1 MADNKLEAY
10 KYLKESGELDQLD
23 PDKKTRLQEIYEP
36 MLGGSLTQTFDTPSG
51 KKTVTTQYA
60 DPNEPEVI
68 TVERIKNPIYRG
80 LHSLVGLGEYEE
92 TGSSKTPKVSIE
104 YDEPPSLLGSLGESY
119 KKANYFAGSATALP
133 WILEKTGIVP
143 EARRKYREKVGLSA
157 AEVEQ
162 TPTLQKLPSEIVGS
176 IVPATIGEIGVGVVG
191 AKAAATQFG
200 GKVVT
205 ELAKQLPTI
214 TKVAKKVFPIAA
226 GKIEASL
233 AKRAARLAQIE
244 TETLETFI
252 ASNGGKITDELAQKA
267 AKEGYVLPTNDKK
280 GLARALVAD
289 ETLKTEGKRG
299 VMREV
304 TMTPDELDAYMAERF
319 NFVPS
324 KGAAPAPKLLDS
336 AEDLELMK
344 KVGKELSAEAGTGS
358 PNMEKFMPISPENV
372 GGAPTAGKVGNL
384 NINQIPTQAEDFR
397 GWVQQIVDPNLELLQ
412 SSRLKGADKLS
423 YDDALNFYDSLG
435 MPADELAKRG
445 AGEAWA
451 PHEAAFLQ
459 ETMRKKVYPD
469 LIALR
474 KKIDVTD
481 PQQKELWFREL
492 GKAFQMQANLAG
504 GRSEAA
510 RTVAF
515 AKQVSPLEKMQ
526 ENAAKIFA
534 KNMANPKT
542 QKRALELA
550 ETLDLENPEQIGAFI
565 NALSKSNF
573 QKFTDGAFY
582 VWINSIL
589 SSPMSH
595 LRNVVGNT
603 LTTMSIPLEKASTAI
618 ADTALTTGGKLL
630 GKNVTRDRFMKEA
643 VVNLPGAAHGLRQ
656 GTRAFFNTLSGA
668 ESEIAGLPKFE
679 LANTRIP
686 PIGGKTGKVLGFPGT
701 MLRAEDDLFK
711 SLNFNAEAYS
721 LAYRKA
727 AKEGLKGNALRDRM
741 TELLAELP
749 DDILKPAMDAAKER
763 TFTKELGP
771 VGKTVSYF
779 VKNIPGFRYIQPFMN
794 TGANILSYGVKRSP
808 LGFLRLRPG
817 IPKGEAADIIGQAAL
832 GTTALVGAGG
842 GVGALDKIRKRENY
856 RPASQPTSQ
865 ELSAWTMA
873 AGGLA
878 QIYADGGM
886 TGGAPLDPEEKKVWY
901 ASGKIPYAI
910 KVGDNWVSYKDM
922 GPAGVTMG
930 MMADAM
936 QAWNSI
942 EQEDAAAAL
951 GMMLWNAGKTFMG
964 QSYMSGLSDLAN
976 AYSDPK
982 TYGPRLLNRIATGF
996 VPYSGALKYVGN
1008 IGDPSLRRPENMQ
1021 QAFQAMLP
1029 GLRET
1034 VPVLYDIWG
1043 DEVKLTGTAAERV
1056 VSPIRRSPVNR
1067 DKATMEADRL
1077 QVQPGSVQRTLDKNI
1092 ELTSPTYYLAQQM
1105 RGQYAKIL
1113 IDSLVNS
1120 GSYDKLDDV
1129 TKKDVIEKMFSKA
1142 GEITRK
1148 QLGVTGK
1155 SRAMKALM
1163 KALDRA
1169 QDSGDEPLQDS
1180 IKSRIKDV
1188 VAIEVQ
1194 GKLPKTK
1201 EPYTTTA
1208 VQSKRELE

>member
-1 MADNKLEAY
+1 MADDKLEAY
-10 KYLKESGELDQLD
+10 KYLKDSGELDKLD
-23 PDKKTRLQEIYEP
+23 PAKKARLQDIYEP
-36 MLGGSLTQTFDTPSG
+36 MMGGSTTKVFDTPSG
-51 KKTVTTQYA
+51 KKTVQTQYP
-60 DPNEPEVI
+60 DPNEPEMI

-80 LHSLVGLGEYEE
+80 LHSLIGLGEYEE
-92 TGSSKTPKVSIE
+92 TGSNKTPKQTIT
-104 YDEPPSLLGSLGESY
+104 YDEPPSMLGSLGEQY
-119 KKANYFAGSATALP
+119 KKVNYFAGSGTGIP
-133 WILEKTGIVP
+133 FVLEKTGIVP
-143 EARRKYREKVGLSA
+143 DARKKYQEKVGFTETEIENSPGYQSFFGGLPGNVLA
-157 AEVEQ
+157 GEV
-162 TPTLQKLPSEIVGS
+162 
-176 IVPATIGEIGVGVVG
+176 AEIGAGALA
-191 AKAAATQFG
+191 AKAVATKFG
-200 GKVVT
+200 GKVVDAAT
-205 ELAKQLPTI
+205 KALPTF
-214 TKVAKKVFPIAA
+214 TKVAKKVFPTASE
-226 GKIEASL
+226 KISTALANRAS
-233 AKRAARLAQIE
+233 RLAQIE

-252 ASNGGKITDELAQKA
+252 KANGGKLTDELAQQA
-267 AKEGYVLPTNDKK
+267 AKEGYVLPSTDKK
-280 GLARALVAD
+280 GLARALLAD
-289 ETLKTEGKRG
+289 ETLKNEGKRG

-324 KGAAPAPKLLDS
+324 KGAAPTPKLLDS
-336 AEDLELMK
+336 AEDAALMK
-344 KVGKELSAEAGTGS
+344 KVGAELKAEAGTGS
-358 PNMEKFMPISPENV
+358 PDMTQFKPISPENV
-372 GGAPTAGKVGNL
+372 GGAPTKGKVGNL
-384 NINQIPTQAEDFR
+384 NINQIPTGTEDFR

-412 SSRLKGADKLS
+412 SSRLKGKASLS
-423 YDDALNFYDSLG
+423 YDDALSFYDSLG
-435 MPADELAKRG
+435 MSADDLAKRG

-481 PQQKELWFREL
+481 PGQKELWFREL
-492 GKAFQMQANLAG
+492 GKAFQMQSNLAG

-515 AKQVSPLEKMQ
+515 AKQVSPLERMQ
-526 ENAAKIFA
+526 ENAAKIFS

-573 QKFTDGAFY
+573 QKFSDGAFY

-603 LTTMSIPLEKASTAI
+603 LTTMAIPAEKAASAA
-618 ADTALTTGGKLL
+618 ADVALTTGGKLM
-630 GKNVTRDRFMKEA
+630 GKNVSRDRFINEA

-656 GTRAFFNTLSGA
+656 GTRAFFNSLRGL
-668 ESEIAGLPKFE
+668 ESEIPGLPKFGPV
-679 LANTRIP
+679 NMHIP
-686 PIGGKTGKVLGFPGT
+686 PIGGTTGKVLGFPGT
-701 MLRAEDDLFK
+701 MLRAEDDFFK
-711 SLNFNAEAYS
+711 SLNYNAELYS
-721 LAYRKA
+721 QA
-727 AKEGLKGNALRDRM
+727 ARQASKEGLKGTALRDRM
-741 TELLAELP
+741 TQIIADP
-749 DDILKPAMDAAKER
+749 DDKIVKVAMDAARER
-763 TFTKELGP
+763 TFTSELGP
-771 VGKTVSYF
+771 IGKTVSYF
-779 VKNIPGFRYIQPFMN
+779 TKNIPGFKYVQPFMT

-808 LGFLRLRPG
+808 LGFFRLRPG
-817 IPKGEAADIIGQAAL
+817 MGKGAAADVIGQAAL

-842 GVGALDKIRKRENY
+842 GIGALDKIRKRENY
-856 RPASQPTSQ
+856 RPASQPTNQ

-878 QIYADGGM
+878 QIYADGGL
-886 TGGAPLDPEEKKVWY
+886 TGGAPLDGEEKKVWY
-901 ASGKIPYAI
+901 ASGKIPYAV
-910 KVGDNWVSYKDM
+910 KVGDQWVSYKDM

-951 GMMLWNAGKTFMG
+951 GMMLWQAGKTFMG

-982 TYGPRLLNRIATGF
+982 TYGPRLINRIATGF
-996 VPYSGALKYVGN
+996 VPYSGAMKYVGN
-1008 IGDPSLRRPENMQ
+1008 IGDPKLRRPENLK
-1021 QAFQAMLP
+1021 QAYQTMIP
-1029 GLRET
+1029 GLRES

-1056 VSPIRRSPVNR
+1056 FSPIRRSPVNR

-1077 QVQPGSVQRTLDKNI
+1077 QVQPGSVQRTLDKNL
-1092 ELTSPTYYLAQQM
+1092 ELNSPAYYLAQQM
-1105 RGQYAKIL
+1105 RGQYSKML
-1113 IDSLVNS
+1113 VDSLVNS
-1120 GSYDKLDDV
+1120 KGYDKLDDV
-1129 TKKDVIEKMFSKA
+1129 TKKDVMDKMFSKA

-1155 SRAMKALM
+1155 SRAMKAMM

-1169 QDSGDEPLQDS
+1169 NESGDEALQDS
-1180 IKSRIKDV
+1180 IKSRMRDV
-1188 VAIEVQ
+1188 IAIEVQ